1 MTGCRP
7 ALRCIIYICLTS
19 SCFYICSFSVKK
31 FLDRPTTTKV
41 SQQESLQSGDL
52 PNFAICPQPSV
63 NVSALQKLDFGF
75 NMTLFNQ
82 TKICKKE
89 GCDSLDNFGSFV
101 ELNKMDS
108 NGVRE
113 HYNDLKFTASEV
125 VEDVLVQLKNS
136 SEISIKTLD
145 NIRYMLPLY
154 EMGDCP
160 VFKVPDG
167 FGSTSRITWVSA
179 NSFL

>member
-1 MTGCRP
+1 MSDVFTIKTV
-7 ALRCIIYICLTS
+7 LILS
-19 SCFYICSFSVKK
+19 
-31 FLDRPTTTKV
+31 
-41 SQQESLQSGDL
+41 
-52 PNFAICPQPSV
+52 
-63 NVSALQKLDFGF
+63 
-75 NMTLFNQ
+75 
-82 TKICKKE
+82 
-89 GCDSLDNFGSFV
+89 FGSFV

-167 FGSTSRITWVSA
+167 FGSTSRIT
-179 NSFL
+179 